1 MNQKFR
7 ILIFLLVCINLNAQN
22 IPVGSIDMMETR
34 LRNEQLLGRVDSLV
48 SFSLRPLS
56 QGILTEFISDSNKDS
71 KNKIFIKAL
80 PINFTQQYN
89 TLAPSGWNDG
99 SMIPAKGYQTLITA
113 GLFAQYGILNMQLKP
128 EYVYAANPNFETFP
142 LTESNLAR
150 TNHIFY
156 LNNIDTPERFG
167 DKSYSKLFWGQ
178 SKISVDYKSISVGVS
193 TENLWWGPGQRNSL
207 IMSNSAPGFLHFTL
221 NTRKPIKTCIGSF
234 EGQLISGK
242 LESSGL
248 DVAEE
253 QYIIDGVNYKWP
265 KEQDWR
271 YMNGLTINYQPKW
284 VPGLFIGL
292 NRVFQ
297 IYHKDLGNNFS
308 DYFPVITPF
317 QKKNLTDEDSK
328 NRDQVASIFL
338 RWVLKESKAEFY
350 FENMWNDHQ
359 NTLLDLFDSPSHSSA
374 YLLGFSKIFI
384 LNSNK
389 ENYLKFNFEHTEIGV
404 VSALVGK
411 PGGSSYIHGIVRQG
425 YTNFS
430 QNLGAGIGTGGNSQ
444 TLDFSIWNNE
454 KVWGIQ
460 WERFAQNTD
469 FYYASYPDFS
479 PTKWVDMSLNTYAY
493 RRYGNLGIQAKL
505 NTSWMRAY
513 QWQNNND
520 KINLQM
526 QVTLQYFF
534 KD

>member
-1 MNQKFR
+1 MNIQFR
-7 ILIFLLVCINLNAQN
+7 IITFLLVSNTLLAQN
-22 IPVGSIDMMETR
+22 IPVGSIDFIETR
-34 LRNEQLLGRVDSLV
+34 LRNEQLLGRGDSST
-48 SFSLRPLS
+48 SFTLRPLNQS
-56 QGILTEFISDSNKDS
+56 LLTYLQTDLDKDS
-71 KNKIFIKAL
+71 KNKFTVKVL
-80 PINFTQQYN
+80 PIRLTQQYN

-99 SMIPAKGYQTLITA
+99 SMIPAKGYQTQITA
-113 GLFAQYGILNMQLKP
+113 GMFAHYGILNVQLKP
-128 EYVYAANPNFETFP
+128 EYVYAANPSFETFP

-156 LNNIDTPERFG
+156 LNYIDNPERFG

-178 SKISVDYKSISVGVS
+178 SKISVDYKSMSVGVS

-207 IMSNSAPGFLHFTL
+207 IMSNNTPGFLHLTL

-253 QYIIDGVNYKWP
+253 QYIIDGVNYKIP

-297 IYHKDLGNNFS
+297 SYHKDLGDGFS

-317 QKKNLTDEDSK
+317 QKKKLTEEDSK
-328 NRDQVASIFL
+328 RRDQLASVFL
-338 RWVLKESKAEFY
+338 RWAFKESHTEVY
-350 FENMWNDHQ
+350 FENMWNDHSQ
-359 NTLLDLFDSPSHSSA
+359 DFLYLFDSPSYSSA

-384 LNSNK
+384 LNVEKNS
-389 ENYLKFNFEHTEIGV
+389 YLKFNFEHTHLNQGADI
-404 VSALVGK
+404 AVGT
-411 PGGSSYIHGIVRQG
+411 GGSSYVHGIIHQG
-425 YTNFS
+425 YTNRS
-430 QNLGAGIGTGGNSQ
+430 QTIGAGIGPGGNTQ
-444 TLDFSIWNNE
+444 TFDFSVWNKE

-460 WERFAQNTD
+460 WERNAHNLD
-469 FYYASYPDFS
+469 YYYTSY
-479 PTKWVDMSLNTYAY
+479 TEYNHKWVDMNINAYAY
-493 RRYGNLGIQAKL
+493 RQFGNLGIQGRL
-505 NTSWMRAY
+505 NNSWMRSY
-513 QWQNNND
+513 QWQRDNNRFN
-520 KINLQM
+520 IQIQL
-526 QVTLQYFF
+526 TLEYYF
-534 KD
+534 